1 VVTLE
6 DLSVPDSPQW
16 DVEELA
22 PGRWAQVNHQHRL
35 LSWSLSSADAVAE
48 CQMRLEE
55 LPLRKMRE
63 RYELNFPKSEPSD
76 EAPGI

>member
-1 VVTLE
+1 MTRFKGN
-6 DLSVPDSPQW
+6 
-16 DVEELA
+16 A
-22 PGRWAQVNHQHRL
+22 T
-35 LSWSLSSADAVAE
+35 SADAAAE